1 MRNSPKMPHGS
12 EGIEGKG
19 EGQGRG
25 EVRVEVTGTGE
36 EKLGKSA

>member
-1 MRNSPKMPHGS
+1 MRNSPKLPHGS
-12 EGIEGKG
+12 EGNKGKG